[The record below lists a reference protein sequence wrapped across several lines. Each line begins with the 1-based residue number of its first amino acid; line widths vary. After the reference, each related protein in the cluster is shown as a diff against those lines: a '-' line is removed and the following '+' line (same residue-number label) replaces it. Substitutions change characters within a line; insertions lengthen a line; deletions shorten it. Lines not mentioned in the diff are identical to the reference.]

1 MGGDGDAAGTG
12 VTVGTDSGVSVATGK
27 GVADTVGRAVGVATG
42 LGAGRTVGRTGGGTT
57 ATGDGVTLGTAVA
70 LGVGRGNGAT
80 LGSGVG
86 TGVGRTGWVGRLKL
100 SSPGIVAGG
109 WLFCAPA
116 PPAAPIVTASAT
128 IVRAR
133 RVAGKN
139 KVKSASVR
147 RSSQCHDD
155 RAMIRQAPD
164 ATPAAIRCR
173 DYLAGFDTIQ
183 HHTYMALFTTTFG
196 K

>member
-1 MGGDGDAAGTG
+1 M
-12 VTVGTDSGVSVATGK
+12 ATG
-27 GVADTVGRAVGVATG
+27 VGVA
-42 LGAGRTVGRTGGGTT
+42 RTVGRTGGGTT
-57 ATGDGVTLGTAVA
+57 ATGDGVTLGTVVAV
-70 LGVGRGNGAT
+70 GVGRGSGAT

-109 WLFCAPA
+109 WLFCALALPA
-116 PPAAPIVTASAT
+116 VPIVTASAI

-139 KVKSASVR
+139 TVKSASVR

-164 ATPAAIRCR
+164 AKPTSSRCG
-173 DYLAGFDTIQ
+173 DYPAGFDTIQ
-183 HHTYMALFTTTFG
+183 HRTYMALFTTAFG